1 MWLTE
6 EPPPLFPPLSA
17 QLPPF
22 IIVGIDHAGAQRS
35 FDYLPY
41 PPGVGVNGFRPEAK
55 TWPGGGVDA
64 YVDAVYLEVG
74 G

>member
-1 MWLTE
+1 M
-6 EPPPLFPPLSA
+6 
-17 QLPPF
+17 
-22 IIVGIDHAGAQRS
+22 GIDHAGAQRS